1 MTCTDCKHGIPV
13 PGKTTVSY
21 DKNDTTIVIRDVP
34 ALICPICHAYYLD
47 LDTADRVAKI
57 VAKAVEN
64 GAVVEV
70 IKMKAA

>member
-21 DKNDTTIVIRDVP
+21 DKDDTTIVIREVP
-34 ALICPICHAYYLD
+34 ALICPVCQAYYLD
-47 LDTADRVAKI
+47 LDTADRVTRM
-57 VAKAVEN
+57 VSEAVQN

-70 IKMKAA
+70 IKMRAA